1 MHAQAFCRETWGW
14 GVRNKRVG
22 LQEAVGVIAILR
34 LPSAD
39 VLVLSAE
46 AIREGG
52 VSVIEVSPVPP
63 GALQA
68 LGPARVKLGPGVLLG
83 VGPVLTPQA
92 ARDSIRAGAAFVAAP
107 NLNPKVIRVCREAC
121 VAVIPGAFTV
131 TEIVQAWD
139 LGASLV
145 KILPAGPAGAGYVKE
160 ILFALP
166 DLRLVPA
173 GDIRLEDVGDFIRAG
188 AAAVEV
194 GREMLSEDLLARRE
208 TSEITRR
215 VSAFVETVRRAR
227 GQMARPV
234 QPVRPVEGPDVR

>member
-1 MHAQAFCRETWGW
+1 MKD
-14 GVRNKRVG
+14 KRVG

-39 VLVLSAE
+39 VLVPSAE

-52 VSVIEVSPVPP
+52 VSAIEVSPITP

-83 VGPVLTPQA
+83 VGSVLTPEA
-92 ARDSIRAGAAFVAAP
+92 ARDSIRARAAFVAAP
-107 NLNPKVIRVCREAC
+107 NLNPEVIRVCREAC
-121 VAVIPGAFTV
+121 VPVIPGAFTA

-145 KILPAGPAGAGYVKE
+145 KVFPAGPAGAGYVKE

-173 GDIRLEDVGDFIRAG
+173 GGIRLEDVGDFIRAG
-188 AAAVEV
+188 AAAIEV
-194 GREMLSEDLLARRE
+194 GREMISEDLLARRE
-208 TSEITRR
+208 VSEITRR
-215 VSAFVETVRRAR
+215 VRAFVETVRRAR

-234 QPVRPVEGPDVR
+234 QPVRPIEGPDVR

>member
-1 MHAQAFCRETWGW
+1 MKD
-14 GVRNKRVG
+14 KRVG

-39 VLVLSAE
+39 VLVPSVE

-52 VSVIEVSPVPP
+52 VSAIEVSPIAP

-83 VGPVLTPQA
+83 VGSVLTPEA

-107 NLNPKVIRVCREAC
+107 NLNPEVIRVCREAC
-121 VAVIPGAFTV
+121 VPVIPGAFTA

-145 KILPAGPAGAGYVKE
+145 KVFPAGPAGAGYVKE

-173 GDIRLEDVGDFIRAG
+173 GGIRLEDVGDFIRAG
-188 AAAVEV
+188 AAAIEV
-194 GREMLSEDLLARRE
+194 GREIISEDLLARRE
-208 TSEITRR
+208 VSEITRR
-215 VSAFVETVRRAR
+215 VRAFVETVRRAR

-234 QPVRPVEGPDVR
+234 QPVRPIEGPDVR